1 MEKFVVSSAPFVHS
15 KNDINKM
22 FLFTAIALVLPAIF
36 SVLYFGLDSLIII
49 AVSLLTCFL
58 SECLYNLINL
68 KKFKVDNF
76 SFFVTGLVL
85 ALTMPHKVPFYIVIA
100 CGFFSIFI
108 VKFALGGLG
117 INKFNPANT
126 GRCFAGII
134 SAGLSGEFY
143 KVIINGEEL
152 TSLTDGGTNTL
163 TNLFSG
169 QAVGGIGTTCIIVLL
184 ICLVF
189 LIYTK
194 VIDYKI
200 PIISILSYFVV
211 QVILMGLE
219 PAMMSMLSGSF
230 LFACI
235 FIMTDPNTSPNTLPG
250 KIVYSILFGALSALL
265 WKLGPLGENTVFVVA
280 LFVNMLVPFMDK
292 YFIWKPLNFGGYRNA
307 HKK

>member
-15 KNDINKM
+15 KNDLNKM

-36 SVLYFGLDSLIII
+36 SVLYFGLNAFIII
-49 AVSLLTCFL
+49 AVSLVTCLL
-58 SECLYNLINL
+58 SECLFNLIKL

-76 SFFVTGLVL
+76 SFFVTGLIL
-85 ALTMPHKVPFYIVIA
+85 ALSMPYKAPFYIVIA
-100 CGFFSIFI
+100 CGFFSVFI

-134 SAGLSGEFY
+134 LAGFSGEFY
-143 KVIINGEEL
+143 KTIINGEEL
-152 TSLTDGGTNTL
+152 TSLATGGTNTL

-189 LIYTK
+189 LIYTR
-194 VIDYKI
+194 VIDYKL
-200 PIISILSYFVV
+200 PLFAILSYFVV
-211 QVILMGLE
+211 QVVLVGLE
-219 PAMMSMLSGSF
+219 PAMMNMLSGSF

-235 FIMTDPNTSPNTLPG
+235 FIITDPNTSPNTLPG
-250 KIVYSILFGALSALL
+250 KFVYAVLFGGLSALL
-265 WKLGPLGENTVFVVA
+265 WKIGSLGENTIFVVA

-292 YFIWKPLNFGGYRNA
+292 YFVWKPLNFGGYRNA